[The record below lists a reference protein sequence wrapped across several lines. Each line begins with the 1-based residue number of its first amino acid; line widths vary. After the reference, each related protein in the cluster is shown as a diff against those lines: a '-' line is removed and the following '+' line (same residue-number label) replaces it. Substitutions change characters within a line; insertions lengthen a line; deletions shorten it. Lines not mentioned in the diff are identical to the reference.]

1 MIRQTFSFLLAI
13 IVGMVLMSKFG
24 TYLNTPRTPL
34 PEIAVVPLSMPLEP
48 QPAEPPRKADD
59 RLSKIVLQT
68 AKREINKT
76 APGAFDAGIR
86 FPNISEQTNPFI
98 KKRDTASAILDA
110 VSVVVGPAETECD
123 TPVPEIDPELIEQA
137 AAKLTKIIGSAFLVV
152 HTPDTFDIPA
162 SWRGAD
168 VNSAALSDTIWVDHG
183 SRDQGWAISD
193 RTGKRNLVPRMV
205 LARIVQQIEERIRI
219 RPSPIYRI
227 DVILNSSDI
236 VDVHVEYF

>member
-68 AKREINKT
+68 VKREINKT

-98 KKRDTASAILDA
+98 KKRDTASAIPDPP
-110 VSVVVGPAETECD
+110 SVVEAPAETERD

-152 HTPDTFDIPA
+152 R
-162 SWRGAD
+162 S
-168 VNSAALSDTIWVDHG
+168 
-183 SRDQGWAISD
+183 
-193 RTGKRNLVPRMV
+193 
-205 LARIVQQIEERIRI
+205 EERR
-219 RPSPIYRI
+219 
-227 DVILNSSDI
+227 VGK
-236 VDVHVEYF
+236 E